1 MSTGKSSHQDEI
13 VVECELDAEPSKVFR
28 ALTQPEIVAE
38 WLDAR
43 QSTCPSTEDGST
55 AKGKTYEILEATP
68 FSLVRY
74 AWHDRGIGRPTWVT
88 FEIEPQ
94 VGGGTWFRLTHSMAP
109 RNASTVPRAAN
120 ANATA
125 MMLAA

>member
-1 MSTGKSSHQDEI
+1 MSAGKPSYQDEI

-43 QSTCPSTEDGST
+43 RSTSPSKENGSPPN
-55 AKGKTYEILEATP
+55 GKTYEIVEATP

-74 AWHDRGIGRPTWVT
+74 AWHDGGIGRPTLVT

-94 VGGGTWFRLTHSMAP
+94 VGGGTWFRLTHSTAP